1 MSIPR
6 IKNINLYK
14 IYEFTEKLLGSV
26 KALETMGKL
35 KEINEYVRLTLD
47 KLESI
52 RADLVRKDNGWQEW
66 KSPQLVE
73 ILESG
78 LSDLITLVIFSI
90 RFEVFI
96 LLIWSSC
103 K

>member
-1 MSIPR
+1 MAFKSRGYTRATNILVGKYGKHSEVTQANIKNRMSIPR

-47 KLESI
+47 KLE
-52 RADLVRKDNGWQEW
+52 RY
-66 KSPQLVE
+66 KSR
-73 ILESG
+73 SG
-78 LSDLITLVIFSI
+78 KK
-90 RFEVFI
+90 R
-96 LLIWSSC
+96 
-103 K
+103 

>member
-1 MSIPR
+1 MVSTVKLLKLTLRTMSIPR

-47 KLESI
+47 KLERYKSRSGNQI
-52 RADLVRKDNGWQEW
+52 GWQER
-66 KSPQLVE
+66 KSPKLVE
-73 ILESG
+73 
-78 LSDLITLVIFSI
+78 TL
-90 RFEVFI
+90 
-96 LLIWSSC
+96 
-103 K
+103 